1 MATESVTFKGDRKV
15 LNRLKK
21 VGDNKR
27 LRTAVTAAAI
37 HVKGKVAIY
46 PPRKLGRAGNFVSN
60 KQKRQFA
67 AMVRMGVREF
77 PYKRGI
83 SGRSERHG
91 QSWTYT
97 TAGSGLSATI
107 GSDTSYGKLLQSP
120 KHQTEFH
127 RAGGWKTTAEVMREE
142 ESKVLAFF
150 KAELDRA
157 LSS

>member
-27 LRTAVTAAAI
+27 LRAAVTAAAI

-67 AMVRMGVREF
+67 GMVRMGYREF

-97 TAGSGLSATI
+97 SAASGLSATI

-127 RAGGWKTTAEVMREE
+127 RAGGWKTTAEVMKEE
-142 ESKVLAFF
+142 QPEVLAFF

>member
-21 VGDNKR
+21 AGDNKR
-27 LRTAVTAAAI
+27 LRAAVTAAAI

-46 PPRKLGRAGNFVSN
+46 PPRKLGRAGNFVSAR
-60 KQKRQFA
+60 QKRQFA
-67 AMVRMGVREF
+67 GMVRQGYRDF

-97 TAGSGLSATI
+97 TAGSGLSATV
-107 GSDTSYGKLLQSP
+107 GSDTSYGQLLQSP
-120 KHQTEFH
+120 KHQTAFH
-127 RAGGWKTTAEVMREE
+127 RAGGWKTIEEVMKEE
-142 ESKVLAFF
+142 QPKVLAFF

>member
-1 MATESVTFKGDRKV
+1 MATESVTFKGDEKV

-21 VGDNKR
+21 AGDNKR
-27 LRTAVTAAAI
+27 LRAAVTAAAI

-46 PPRKLGRAGNFVSN
+46 PPRKLGRAGNFVSAR
-60 KQKRQFA
+60 QKRQFA
-67 AMVRMGVREF
+67 GMVQMGYRDF

-97 TAGSGLSATI
+97 TASSGLSATV

-127 RAGGWKTTAEVMREE
+127 RAGGWKTIEEVMKEE
-142 ESKVLAFF
+142 QPKVLAFF